1 MRAIVCD
8 GHGDLDRLLLDED
21 AAEPTPG
28 PGQVAIRVAAAGVN
42 FADTL
47 MVAGTYQAT
56 PEPPFTPGLEA
67 SGTVQAVGPEVDGL
81 QPGQRVMAIL
91 DSGGFAEV
99 ALARAADVFALPD
112 ELEVETAAA
121 VPISYGTAHGALVWR
136 AALQPGETLLVHG
149 AAGGA
154 GLAAVEVGKALGAR
168 VIATAGGREKTEIA
182 RRHGADET
190 LDYRAEDIRERVKAL
205 TDGRGADVV
214 YDPVGGDVFKAS
226 LRCIAWSG
234 RIVVI
239 GFASG
244 EVPAPPANI
253 LLVKNIAVLG
263 FYWGSYRTHAPD
275 LMRRQFDD
283 LRAWLQAGKLHPY
296 VSARYPLADARGALE
311 ALKSRRTSGKIVLT
325 V

>member
-112 ELEVETAAA
+112 ELEVTAETDDG
-121 VPISYGTAHGALVWR
+121 VIMGLSHTSLPLHGVQFHPESIASEHGH
-136 AALQPGETLLVHG
+136 QLL
-149 AAGGA
+149 
-154 GLAAVEVGKALGAR
+154 R
-168 VIATAGGREKTEIA
+168 N
-182 RRHGADET
+182 
-190 LDYRAEDIRERVKAL
+190 
-205 TDGRGADVV
+205 
-214 YDPVGGDVFKAS
+214 F
-226 LRCIAWSG
+226 
-234 RIVVI
+234 
-239 GFASG
+239 
-244 EVPAPPANI
+244 
-253 LLVKNIAVLG
+253 
-263 FYWGSYRTHAPD
+263 
-275 LMRRQFDD
+275 
-283 LRAWLQAGKLHPY
+283 
-296 VSARYPLADARGALE
+296 
-311 ALKSRRTSGKIVLT
+311 LT
-325 V
+325 VAGHNA

>member
-1 MRAIVCD
+1 MKDDNQVPSVDELVEYCQTQAGLLSGYVETISVETD
-8 GHGDLDRLLLDED
+8 DLLDEINED
-21 AAEPTPG
+21 IAEIRTHLAERANSTEGPTPSPTTTG
-28 PGQVAIRVAAAGVN
+28 PNDSQRNITELEQLETELKEKQTIAEAKRARIAA
-42 FADTL
+42 FQD
-47 MVAGTYQAT
+47 
-56 PEPPFTPGLEA
+56 
-67 SGTVQAVGPEVDGL
+67 
-81 QPGQRVMAIL
+81 
-91 DSGGFAEV
+91 
-99 ALARAADVFALPD
+99 LARAYIDVAED
-112 ELEVETAAA
+112 T
-121 VPISYGTAHGALVWR
+121 
-136 AALQPGETLLVHG
+136 
-149 AAGGA
+149 
-154 GLAAVEVGKALGAR
+154 
-168 VIATAGGREKTEIA
+168 
-182 RRHGADET
+182 
-190 LDYRAEDIRERVKAL
+190 EDIRERVKAL